1 VSATQIVL
9 VVLVILAFAFGWVA
23 SERRGRT
30 GRWSGLLGGGEPAAD
45 ATITAALTAYQAVLA
60 VWQSGASW
68 SPLLARAL
76 DTFDE
81 RRQSA
86 GSLHLGSEAGPEA
99 LAALDRAQTAL
110 TRLGEGLAPLRQG
123 MPLRPDH
130 ERQLAGQERRLAAA
144 RTALILASQRRD

>member
-1 VSATQIVL
+1 VSATQIFL
-9 VVLVILAFAFGWVA
+9 VVLVILAFAFGWIA

-68 SPLLARAL
+68 SPLLARTL

-81 RRQSA
+81 RRQAA
-86 GSLHLGSEAGPEA
+86 GSLQLGADARPEA

-110 TRLGEGLAPLRQG
+110 TSLGEGLAPLRQG